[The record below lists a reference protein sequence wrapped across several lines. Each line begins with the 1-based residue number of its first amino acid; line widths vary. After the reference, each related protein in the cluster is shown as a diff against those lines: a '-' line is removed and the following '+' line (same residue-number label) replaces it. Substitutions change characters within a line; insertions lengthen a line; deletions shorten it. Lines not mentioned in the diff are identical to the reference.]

1 MKKTLRKKLVCMLMM
16 AALLLSAAITY
27 AQPASADNL
36 NADEVNR
43 FNVILVID
51 GSGSLVSG
59 SSATDKSGLRYDAI
73 NLFLALLTNDGNQ
86 VGAIV
91 FDDDSNNYLLNTGLT
106 PVSGKGDKVSLG
118 EKIRSAG
125 TRNDTDIGSALL
137 SAVSILEASG
147 SQDGRSPAVVLFSDG
162 RTDLGGNKE
171 AYEQSLE
178 NRETAIT
185 KAQDA
190 GIPIYSIC
198 LNASPVADPQE
209 LSEIASRTSGGFV
222 SVSRA
227 EDLAGAFET
236 FYQLIFN
243 SSGSEKRDV
252 PFGADGK
259 LTYSFDVPSVGAE
272 EVNIILKQA
281 GLQSIQVSGPSRQ
294 ISAAELE
301 ENTMTGGDYEVI
313 KLVKPQVGQWNL
325 ELSGTPGSRVTV
337 C

>member
-1 MKKTLRKKLVCMLMM
+1 MRKTLRKKLVCMLMM

-147 SQDGRSPAVVLFSDG
+147 SQDGRSRRWSCSAMGARIWAAIRKPMSSRWRIG
-162 RTDLGGNKE
+162 RRLSPRPRMR
-171 AYEQSLE
+171 AFPF
-178 NRETAIT
+178 TAF
-185 KAQDA
+185 A
-190 GIPIYSIC
+190 
-198 LNASPVADPQE
+198 
-209 LSEIASRTSGGFV
+209 
-222 SVSRA
+222 
-227 EDLAGAFET
+227 
-236 FYQLIFN
+236 
-243 SSGSEKRDV
+243 
-252 PFGADGK
+252 
-259 LTYSFDVPSVGAE
+259 
-272 EVNIILKQA
+272 
-281 GLQSIQVSGPSRQ
+281 
-294 ISAAELE
+294 
-301 ENTMTGGDYEVI
+301 
-313 KLVKPQVGQWNL
+313 
-325 ELSGTPGSRVTV
+325 
-337 C
+337 

>member
-209 LSEIASRTSGGFV
+209 LSEIASRTSGGF
-222 SVSRA
+222 RCH
-227 EDLAGAFET
+227 
-236 FYQLIFN
+236 
-243 SSGSEKRDV
+243 SEID
-252 PFGADGK
+252 
-259 LTYSFDVPSVGAE
+259 
-272 EVNIILKQA
+272 
-281 GLQSIQVSGPSRQ
+281 
-294 ISAAELE
+294 
-301 ENTMTGGDYEVI
+301 TM
-313 KLVKPQVGQWNL
+313 
-325 ELSGTPGSRVTV
+325 
-337 C
+337 